1 MTDKLRI
8 VGTRTIDDVEFY
20 MYGSIDE
27 PLYLASDVARALD
40 YNINKTN
47 GKVDVNKLITIVDES
62 ERIKRTGIKETGRT
76 VTGWFLT
83 EDGFY
88 ECLFRS
94 RKPVALSLKRA
105 VKQILRQ
112 IRLTGGFIPTILD
125 DTDTDIME
133 RAIIIAKKTIEKK
146 SILNNV
152 LLE

>member
-62 ERIKRTGIKETGRT
+62 ERIKRTGIT

-83 EDGFY
+83 EDGLY

-112 IRLTGGFIPTILD
+112 IRLTGGFIPTISD

-133 RAIIIAKKTIEKK
+133 RALIIAKKTIEKK